1 MERIGIICE
10 YNPFHNGH
18 IYHLRKIK
26 EQFPDSLVILVMSG
40 NYTMR
45 GEISILNK
53 WDKTDIALSYGVD
66 LVIELPTF
74 YATNSADIF
83 ASGAIRLLNLLK
95 CNYLIFGTE
104 SNDIKL
110 LQDLAN
116 IQINNKDYDNKIKY
130 YMDLGNNYPTSQSK
144 ALKDIYGKSIN
155 LPNDLLGLSYVKQI
169 ILQKTDIIPLTI
181 QRTNDYH
188 EIDINSN
195 ITSATSIRNALKQ
208 EIDISNTVPKESLDK
223 IVTNDINQEYFKLL
237 KYQIITNIN
246 ILNTYLDVDEGL
258 DNLIK
263 KNIYKCQTL
272 DELINKI
279 KTKRYTYN
287 RLNRMFIHIL
297 LNVKKDEVNL
307 RKQINYIRVLGFNKQ
322 GRNYLK
328 KVKKEIDIP
337 IITNYSDLED
347 DNLTFELNSAF
358 IYNEIV
364 QNKDLDLI
372 ELKSIPIQK

>member
-1 MERIGIICE
+1 MFMERIGIICE

-83 ASGAIRLLNLLK
+83 ASGAVKLLNLLK

-116 IQINNKDYDNKIKY
+116 IQVNNKDYDNKIKY

-181 QRTNDYH
+181 QRTNDYQ
-188 EIDINSN
+188 SY
-195 ITSATSIRNALKQ
+195 TSKRKNA
-208 EIDISNTVPKESLDK
+208 
-223 IVTNDINQEYFKLL
+223 F
-237 KYQIITNIN
+237 
-246 ILNTYLDVDEGL
+246 
-258 DNLIK
+258 
-263 KNIYKCQTL
+263 
-272 DELINKI
+272 
-279 KTKRYTYN
+279 R
-287 RLNRMFIHIL
+287 
-297 LNVKKDEVNL
+297 
-307 RKQINYIRVLGFNKQ
+307 
-322 GRNYLK
+322 
-328 KVKKEIDIP
+328 
-337 IITNYSDLED
+337 
-347 DNLTFELNSAF
+347 
-358 IYNEIV
+358 
-364 QNKDLDLI
+364 
-372 ELKSIPIQK
+372 